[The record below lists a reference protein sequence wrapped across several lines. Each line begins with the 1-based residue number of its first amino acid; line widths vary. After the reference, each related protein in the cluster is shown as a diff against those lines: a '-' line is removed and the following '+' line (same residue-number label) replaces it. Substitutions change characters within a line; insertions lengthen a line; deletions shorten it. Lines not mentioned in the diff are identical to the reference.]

1 MRNCALEPE
10 TRHGSHKSARLD
22 EPPTLRA
29 NEVVEQGLPTSE
41 IGTKRICEAARRCP
55 LSGAERKSHF
65 KAARS
70 PFDPKADIRPFFL
83 IRSAAHNRNTL
94 EDHADYR
101 RRSRLEKSPKDTL
114 VGTWVQVSLD
124 TVAADGTRRPLY
136 GENAKGMIIYTS
148 NGYFTLMQASIDLPK
163 LKSGLPSRATPEEAK
178 AVIANS
184 IAYFGKY
191 SLDET
196 SMVLSLDIQA
206 STFANLTGNPSE
218 KRNVT
223 SLTDSELKFNRPF
236 VKDVTLEAVF
246 KRAE

>member
-1 MRNCALEPE
+1 M
-10 TRHGSHKSARLD
+10 K
-22 EPPTLRA
+22 
-29 NEVVEQGLPTSE
+29 
-41 IGTKRICEAARRCP
+41 
-55 LSGAERKSHF
+55 
-65 KAARS
+65 
-70 PFDPKADIRPFFL
+70 
-83 IRSAAHNRNTL
+83 
-94 EDHADYR
+94 
-101 RRSRLEKSPKDTL
+101 KSPKDTI
-114 VGTWVQVSLD
+114 VGTWVQISLETVS
-124 TVAADGTRRPLY
+124 TEGTRRPLY

-148 NGYFTLMQASIDLPK
+148 DGYFTLVQASVDLPK
-163 LKSGLPSRATPEEAK
+163 IKSGLPSRATPEEAK

-196 SMVLSLDIQA
+196 KMVLSLDIQA

-236 VKDVTLEAVF
+236 VKDVMLEAVF

>member
-1 MRNCALEPE
+1 M
-10 TRHGSHKSARLD
+10 
-22 EPPTLRA
+22 
-29 NEVVEQGLPTSE
+29 Q
-41 IGTKRICEAARRCP
+41 
-55 LSGAERKSHF
+55 
-65 KAARS
+65 
-70 PFDPKADIRPFFL
+70 
-83 IRSAAHNRNTL
+83 
-94 EDHADYR
+94 
-101 RRSRLEKSPKDTL
+101 KSPKDTL

-124 TVAADGTRRPLY
+124 TVSSDGSRRPLY

-148 NGYFTLMQASIDLPK
+148 DGYFTLIQASIDLPK
-163 LKSGLPSRATPEEAK
+163 LQSGLPSKATPEEAK

-184 IAYFGKY
+184 IAYFGRY

-223 SLTDSELKFNRPF
+223 LLTSNDLKFNRPF
-236 VKDVTLEAVF
+236 VRGVTLEAVF

>member
-1 MRNCALEPE
+1 MM
-10 TRHGSHKSARLD
+10 SV
-22 EPPTLRA
+22 LR
-29 NEVVEQGLPTSE
+29 VDQ
-41 IGTKRICEAARRCP
+41 K
-55 LSGAERKSHF
+55 
-65 KAARS
+65 
-70 PFDPKADIRPFFL
+70 
-83 IRSAAHNRNTL
+83 
-94 EDHADYR
+94 
-101 RRSRLEKSPKDTL
+101 SRLEAVSTALDPKRPSDLFGRGQSAHNQNSTWRSPLKQSSKDKL

-124 TVAADGTRRPLY
+124 TVSADGTRRPLY

-148 NGYFTLMQASIDLPK
+148 DGYFTLMQASVDLPK

-191 SLDET
+191 SLDEA
-196 SMVLSLDIQA
+196 SMVLSLDIKA

-218 KRNVT
+218 KRNIT

>member
-1 MRNCALEPE
+1 M
-10 TRHGSHKSARLD
+10 K
-22 EPPTLRA
+22 
-29 NEVVEQGLPTSE
+29 
-41 IGTKRICEAARRCP
+41 
-55 LSGAERKSHF
+55 
-65 KAARS
+65 
-70 PFDPKADIRPFFL
+70 
-83 IRSAAHNRNTL
+83 
-94 EDHADYR
+94 
-101 RRSRLEKSPKDTL
+101 KSPKDTI
-114 VGTWVQVSLD
+114 VGTWVQVSLE
-124 TVAADGTRRPLY
+124 TVSTDGTRRPLY

-148 NGYFTLMQASIDLPK
+148 DGYFTLVQASVDLPK

-206 STFANLTGNPSE
+206 STFANLNGNPSE

-223 SLTDSELKFNRPF
+223 SLIDGQLKFNRPF
-236 VKDVTLEAVF
+236 VKDVMLEAVF